1 MTRKAIN
8 ARAKLPS
15 ILASLDQASWGDLRG
30 REWHG
35 VRAIIRGVCA
45 LVDYRTGVG
54 AATAA
59 QIADAAGYSTKSAY
73 RYLPEAEAM
82 GALTW
87 TRGGVV
93 AGRTVPGYFR
103 VSKRWLLQ
111 LAASGRVSLAE
122 IRAKRAERR
131 AARVAGL
138 RFVMPGRRSRR
149 SERVDITSTL
159 SPLTGESSTPP
170 RGLSFARAG
179 DAGLPECDHGLPRR
193 RMTTGEYE
201 CPLCRARERHELGR
215 IDA

>member
-1 MTRKAIN
+1 MRKRRQITAH
-8 ARAKLPS
+8 APLPN

-59 QIADAAGYSTKSAY
+59 QVADAAGYSAKSAY

-103 VSKRWLLQ
+103 VSKRWLLA

-122 IRAKRAERR
+122 IRAKRAALR

-149 SERVDITSTL
+149 SERVDITASL
-159 SPLTGESSTPP
+159 SPLSGESSTAPP
-170 RGLSFARAG
+170 RKEIHIAG
-179 DAGLPECDHGLPRR
+179 DAGLPECDHGLPRK
-193 RMTTGEYE
+193 RMASGEYE
-201 CPLCRARERHELGR
+201 CPLCRQRERAELGVR
-215 IDA
+215 A